1 MIVPMKKVT
10 LVVLDREREEA
21 LRILRKT
28 GVMHVERKA
37 ASGQPLADLQSSLTS
52 LDQAI
57 AVLTESAKSKAG
69 APRSRA
75 SAQSAATGATGSY
88 SSESPASAVAEVLAI
103 RDKKRAAQE
112 TALSISRELERFT
125 VWGDVDPLDFDVLA
139 KSGIYLF
146 PFEMTVAEYTSLPA
160 SVRSI
165 VLNRDKKTIRCVIWG
180 EDDLLHADMPAG
192 ARELVMPA
200 RSTTD
205 LKEDLLLA
213 LSEVPE
219 CDAALADT
227 ASYLPSLIAYRSEV
241 LAAIEFET
249 IRSGMPLV
257 ELGEGSSVAGTA
269 SIAWLSGF
277 VPADELGSVTAAAK
291 QHGWACMSE
300 EPSEEDAVP
309 TKIRN
314 NPFVNLISPLLE
326 FLGTVPGYREID
338 ISLWFLL
345 FFGIFFAM
353 IFGDAGY
360 GSLLAILALAFIGM
374 KYRKGE
380 KPATGI
386 FMMLYLAL
394 MTIAWGTITCTWFGL
409 PLSALPDAFVRVSL
423 PAFSNANPG
432 AADNIKVFC
441 FTLGLI
447 QISLAHVIGVV
458 RNRTSPKLLGEIG
471 SLLMTVGM
479 YFVVLNLVVSAEKY
493 PLTNQILAM
502 IGGGFLLN
510 FVFINYAGSFVG
522 GIIESLKN
530 FITMFLGIVNMFGDI
545 MSYIR
550 LWAVGLA
557 GSAIS
562 ATVNSMAG
570 PFLGGFIIFAGMI
583 LLFFG
588 HGLNLVM
595 NVLSVIVHGV
605 RLNTLEFSNHLG
617 LTWSGFKYE
626 PFAET
631 VKK

>member
-28 GVMHVERKA
+28 GVMHVERRTT
-37 ASGQPLADLQSSLTS
+37 SGQTLADLQSALSS

-57 AVLTESAKSKAG
+57 ALLSEAAAAKTAAG
-69 APRSRA
+69 
-75 SAQSAATGATGSY
+75 
-88 SSESPASAVAEVLAI
+88 SPAAFPAGNPAAAVEEILAV
-103 RDKKRAAQE
+103 RDRKRAAQE
-112 TALSISRELERFT
+112 SAISLARELERFAE
-125 VWGDVDPLDFDVLA
+125 WGEVNPSDFDDLA
-139 KSGIYLF
+139 RRGVYLF
-146 PFEMTVAEYTSLPA
+146 PFEMTVSEYTSLPA

-180 EDDLLHADMPAG
+180 EDDLLHAEMPAG

-200 RSTTD
+200 KPTVE
-205 LKEDLLLA
+205 LKEDLSA
-213 LSEVPE
+213 AVVAIPE
-219 CDAALADT
+219 CDASFAAR
-227 ASYLPSLIAYRSEV
+227 ASWLPSLAAYRSEL

-249 IRSGMPLV
+249 IRSGMPVV
-257 ELGEGSSVAGTA
+257 ELGEGSSVGGAA
-269 SIAWLSGF
+269 SIAWLTGF
-277 VPADELGSVTAAAK
+277 VPAEEVGTVMDASK
-291 QHGWACMSE
+291 RHGWACMSE
-300 EPSEEDAVP
+300 DPSEEDAVP
-309 TKIRN
+309 TKVRN
-314 NPFVNLISPLLE
+314 NRVVNLISPLLE

-360 GSLLAILALAFIGM
+360 GSLLAVISVFSIARTYA
-374 KYRKGE
+374 RGE
-380 KPATGI
+380 KPATGL
-386 FMMLYLAL
+386 FMILYLSL
-394 MTIAWGTITCTWFGL
+394 MTVAWGTITCTWFGM
-409 PLSALPDAFVRVSL
+409 PVAALPGFLVNASL

-441 FTLGLI
+441 FTLGLV
-447 QISLAHVIGVV
+447 QISLAHVIGIV
-458 RNRTSPKLLGEIG
+458 RNRKSPKLLGEFG
-471 SLLMTVGM
+471 SLMMTVGM

-493 PLTNQILAM
+493 PLSDAILAM
-502 IGGGFLLN
+502 IGCGFLLN
-510 FVFINYAGSFVG
+510 FVFINYAGSLVG
-522 GIIESLKN
+522 GIVESLKN

-570 PFLGGFIIFAGMI
+570 PFLGGFIIFAGVI

-631 VKK
+631 AKK

>member
-10 LVVLDREREEA
+10 LVVLDRERETA
-21 LRILRKT
+21 LKILRKT
-28 GVMHVERKA
+28 GVMHVERRA
-37 ASGQPLADLQSSLTS
+37 ASGQTLTDLQSSLAS

-57 AVLTESAKSKAG
+57 ALLTEAAPGKAAPKSVDAK
-69 APRSRA
+69 A
-75 SAQSAATGATGSY
+75 SVVMDANPQSS
-88 SSESPASAVAEVLAI
+88 VAEVLSI
-103 RDKKRAAQE
+103 RDSKRAAQE
-112 TALSISRELERFT
+112 TVVSLTRELERFDA
-125 VWGDVDPLDFDVLA
+125 WGDVNPLDFDALA
-139 KSGIYLF
+139 QRGLYLF
-146 PFEMTVAEYTSLPA
+146 PFEMTVQEYTSLPA
-160 SVRSI
+160 TVRSI
-165 VLNRDKKTIRCVIWG
+165 VLNRDKKSIRCVIWG
-180 EDDLLHADMPAG
+180 EDDLLHAEMPAG

-200 RSTTD
+200 KPTVELREE
-205 LKEDLLLA
+205 LRRALA
-213 LSEVPE
+213 EIPE
-219 CDAALADT
+219 CERSLAEKSAWIPALT
-227 ASYLPSLIAYRSEV
+227 AYRSEV

-249 IRSGMPLV
+249 IRSGMPTIR
-257 ELGEGSSVAGTA
+257 LGDEASPGETA
-269 SIAWLSGF
+269 AVHANATVAWLTGF
-277 VPADELGSVTAAAK
+277 VPVEGIGEVMDAAK
-291 QHGWACMSE
+291 KHGWACISE
-300 EPSEEDAVP
+300 DPSEEDAVP
-309 TKIRN
+309 TMVRN
-314 NPFVNLISPLLE
+314 NRFVNLISPLLE

-345 FFGIFFAM
+345 FFGVFFAM

-360 GSLLAILALAFIGM
+360 GSLLAVLACVSIVRTYA
-374 KYRKGE
+374 KGG
-380 KPATGI
+380 KPATGL
-386 FMMLYLAL
+386 FMMLYLSL
-394 MTIAWGTITCTWFGL
+394 MTVAWGTITCTWFGM
-409 PLSALPDAFVRVSL
+409 PVASLPDFLVRASL

-447 QISLAHVIGVV
+447 QISLAHVIGIV
-458 RNRTSPKLLGEIG
+458 RNRTSPKLLGEAG
-471 SLLMTVGM
+471 ALMMTVGM
-479 YFVVLNLVVSAEKY
+479 YFVVLNLVVSADKY
-493 PLTNQILAM
+493 PLSNGILAM

-510 FVFINYAGSFVG
+510 FVFINYAGSLLG
-522 GIIESLKN
+522 GIVESLKN

-570 PFLGGFIIFAGMI
+570 PFLGGFIIFAGMV
-583 LLFFG
+583 LLLFG

-631 VKK
+631 AKK